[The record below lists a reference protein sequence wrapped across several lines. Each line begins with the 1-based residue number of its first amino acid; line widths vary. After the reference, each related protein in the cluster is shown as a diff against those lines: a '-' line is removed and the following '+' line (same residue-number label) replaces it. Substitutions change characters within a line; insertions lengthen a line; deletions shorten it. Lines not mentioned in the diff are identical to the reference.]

1 MKELFSTLL
10 YSNTLNFLL
19 MVVLFAVVLWKLDAK
34 KAFINM
40 REEIKKVVEKS
51 ENEKKLALT
60 ELEHTK
66 KDLENL
72 PEELEKII
80 SDAKVSAVNIGK
92 DIETKG
98 DEEIKKIQH
107 QAKKAIKFE
116 EKRFYEL
123 LASMTSNAAVDL
135 ARDNVISEL
144 SQSSELHNK
153 FIDDALNELDRGNFN
168 G

>member
-19 MVVLFAVVLWKLDAK
+19 MVVLFAVVLWKIDVK
-34 KAFINM
+34 KAFVTM

-66 KDLENL
+66 EDLQKL
-72 PEELEKII
+72 PQELEKII
-80 SDAKVSAVNIGK
+80 DDAKKSAVNIAK
-92 DIETKG
+92 DLEAKG
-98 DEEIKKIQH
+98 NDEIKKLEH
-107 QAKKAIKFE
+107 QAEKAFKFE
-116 EKRFYEL
+116 EKKFYEL

-135 ARDNVISEL
+135 ARENVISEL
-144 SQSSELHNK
+144 SQKSELHNK
-153 FIDDALNELDRGNFN
+153 FIDDALNELDRVNF
-168 G
+168 

>member
-19 MVVLFAVVLWKLDAK
+19 MVVLFAVVLWKIDVK
-34 KAFINM
+34 KAFVTM

-66 KDLENL
+66 EDLQKL
-72 PEELEKII
+72 PQELEKII
-80 SDAKVSAVNIGK
+80 DDAKKSAVNIAK
-92 DIETKG
+92 DLETKG
-98 DEEIKKIQH
+98 NDEIKKLEH
-107 QAKKAIKFE
+107 QAEKAFKFE
-116 EKRFYEL
+116 EKKFYEL

-135 ARDNVISEL
+135 ARENVISEL
-144 SQSSELHNK
+144 SQKSELHNK
-153 FIDDALNELDRGNFN
+153 FIDDALNELDRVNF
-168 G
+168 

>member
-1 MKELFSTLL
+1 
-10 YSNTLNFLL
+10 
-19 MVVLFAVVLWKLDAK
+19 MVALFAVVLWKIDAK
-34 KAFINM
+34 KAFANM

-66 KDLENL
+66 EDLENL
-72 PEELEKII
+72 PSELEKII
-80 SDAKVSAVNIGK
+80 SDAKKSAVNIGK
-92 DIETKG
+92 DIEAKG
-98 DEEIKKIQH
+98 NEEIKKLEH
-107 QAKKAIKFE
+107 QAEKAYKFE

-144 SQSSELHNK
+144 SQNSELHNK
-153 FIDDALNELDRGNFN
+153 FIDDALKDLDRVNF
-168 G
+168 